1 MIPYVKSH
9 EQPKVHNMI
18 ERVTRSVVHCEFWHY
33 ESLRQLVVDYMRA
46 EWHGEH
52 VIQLLADRVGWSLH
66 RRCF

>member
-1 MIPYVKSH
+1 
-9 EQPKVHNMI
+9 MI